1 MRAFP
6 LRNNLLGPALAA
18 SLGLLSAGCATAEHG
33 AGANAGAPAL
43 PELAIRRGAS
53 WATFSFAPPHITGAT
68 AELELN
74 KNGALRGFIGGGTL
88 DVDIRDGQANG
99 FGPSG
104 PVAMDVDVEAGKTV
118 ISGMWNGGPVHFT
131 YEAGALRGSVVWRH
145 GRTMASEQSCAYDL
159 EPSGQ
164 AGTLAGSSSC
174 GTGLF
179 VGTRLEVDP
188 RLAAMMSPTQLAVV
202 LVATLAS
209 PT

>member
-6 LRNNLLGPALAA
+6 LRNTLLVPALAA
-18 SLGLLSAGCATAEHG
+18 SLLSAGCATAEHG
-33 AGANAGAPAL
+33 AGAHASDTASAP
-43 PELAIRRGAS
+43 PQLAIRRGAS
-53 WATFSFAPPHITGAT
+53 WATFSFAPPHINGAT

-88 DVDIRDGQANG
+88 DVDIRDGQADG

-104 PVAMDVDVEAGKTV
+104 PVAMDVDVAAGKTV

-131 YEAGALRGSVVWRH
+131 YEDGALHGSVVWRH

-159 EPSGQ
+159 KPSGQ

-188 RLAAMMSPTQLAVV
+188 RLSAMMSPTQLAVV
-202 LVATLAS
+202 LVAALAS